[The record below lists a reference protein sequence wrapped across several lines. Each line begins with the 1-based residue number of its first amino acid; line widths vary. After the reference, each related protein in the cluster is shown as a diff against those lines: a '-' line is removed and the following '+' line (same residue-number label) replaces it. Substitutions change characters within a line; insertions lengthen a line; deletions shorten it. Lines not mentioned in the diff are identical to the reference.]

1 MIVKMI
7 QTLENK
13 MKAQIN
19 RLEAWIEKMKEIFKD
34 LI

>member
-1 MIVKMI
+1 MI
-7 QTLENK
+7 QNPENK

-19 RLEAWIEKMKEIFKD
+19 NMEAWIEKMKEIFKD